1 MKKIFAL
8 LLVLITVA
16 SLAVVGASAEDVAV
30 TEVTTEAV
38 TEAVTTV
45 DESITE
51 APEEGTESVTES
63 EKTTGEEVETL
74 PVPGV
79 TEPSG
84 GLVDAE
90 WLYELLL
97 QATPEQMEIIEGI
110 VLGGMNTLDK
120 LNIKGWDRVRVW
132 VEHNMSVVLI
142 VVFIIG
148 LVAYTVVSVLQKRGF
163 AKKANILNQNAIE
176 MQNTAQVVCKDCRD
190 AAERSAQA
198 SHEAVEEVKAER
210 EQLIRALNRSSK
222 VQLAMVETVDF
233 LLQASDLSQ
242 VKRDEA
248 EAIFR
253 RGLAAMEEDRH
264 D

>member
-38 TEAVTTV
+38 TEAA
-45 DESITE
+45 TE
-51 APEEGTESVTES
+51 PAEAATEGGE
-63 EKTTGEEVETL
+63 TTGEEVDTL
-74 PVPGV
+74 PAEGV

-90 WLYELLL
+90 GEHLDQWLYELLK

-210 EQLIRALNRSSK
+210 EQLIRALERSSK

>member
-8 LLVLITVA
+8 LLALITVA
-16 SLAVVGASAEDVAV
+16 SLAIVGVSAEDAAV

-38 TEAVTTV
+38 TEAVT
-45 DESITE
+45 EPAEAATE
-51 APEEGTESVTES
+51 GGE
-63 EKTTGEEVETL
+63 TTGEEVDTL
-74 PVPGV
+74 PVEGV

-97 QATPEQMEIIEGI
+97 QATPEQMAIIEDV

-132 VEHNMSVVLI
+132 IEHNKSLVLTVALIIALVVYAVI
-142 VVFIIG
+142 
-148 LVAYTVVSVLQKRGF
+148 SHLQKRGF
-163 AKKANILNQNAIE
+163 AKSAKVLNKNAME
-176 MQNTAQVVCKDCRD
+176 MEETTQKVCKTCAD
-190 AAERSAQA
+190 AAEESAQA
-198 SHEAVEEVKAER
+198 SREAVEEIKAEREEIRAER
-210 EQLIRALNRSSK
+210 EQLGHAMEKYSK

-253 RGLAAMEEDRH
+253 RGLSAMEEDRH

>member
-1 MKKIFAL
+1 MKRIFAL
-8 LLVLITVA
+8 LLALITVA
-16 SLAVVGASAEDVAV
+16 IFAVVGVSAEDAAV

-38 TEAVTTV
+38 TEAVT
-45 DESITE
+45 EPAEAATE
-51 APEEGTESVTES
+51 GGE
-63 EKTTGEEVETL
+63 TTGEEADTL
-74 PVPGV
+74 PVEGV

-90 WLYELLL
+90 GEPFDKWIYELLL
-97 QATPEQMEIIEGI
+97 QATPEQMEIIEGV

-148 LVAYTVVSVLQKRGF
+148 LVAYTVVSILQKRGF

-210 EQLIRALNRSSK
+210 EQLIRALERSSK